1 MNLKLTL
8 ILFFLSIVLL
18 NYGQRIKY
26 GFYNNLDEAI
36 ADSGLVKSLYVDFN
50 IEEES
55 VFNEKIGSFT
65 KLHSLTIVNFEQ
77 KDFPPAFYNL
87 KGIDS
92 IIISDCPKVNFRLL
106 FKNLSKLPSLTYFE
120 LEGNDI
126 REIPEEINNLQK
138 LKTFRITNNENL
150 LLSETVETLKLS
162 PALTELALPVNDIT
176 ELPDNIGLLKQIKVL
191 DLSNN
196 YLTDLPDS
204 IAGMS
209 SLIQIRLEGNN
220 LVDPITTTEK
230 MKGLDIK
237 YISLDKGLTADEMNR
252 IKTIFPN
259 CRIKET
265 NVSVTSNKGSNNTLK
280 SDNSLNIP
288 DIKIKSKIS
297 VTNDS
302 VNYGIFQLEQSD
314 YAALS
319 TAYLHYPAL
328 LRNQLLKVEFD
339 SLLFDERYSD
349 TNYCNITKINRNQ
362 LQQNS
367 ETYNYL
373 NIELVK
379 PKTRKEIW
387 FKFNVGEQNIEV
399 NAFNKVPW
407 IYSGELSLKKFKKT
421 YIKSGRKQ
429 QKYWRDIR
437 FYYDDAN
444 KLFTIEL
451 KDINSF
457 KQFTATPANLSST
470 ITQET
475 FQQKFPRLYAS
486 YCKALDRRRKRF
498 HKNLFSNKMI
508 VDRNYKKNKEILW
521 TAFRDMY
528 MSPEEKKMTHE
539 EWLKYYDKVIAH
551 EKKTL
556 YAATAD
562 ESNLKRSLI
571 LNQFELLNQSDWIG
585 QNNCT
590 DIFNVSFEDKA
601 KNNLPVISLFVI
613 DKENNF
619 FYSVPGTIGLGQQI
633 LMLCNRENIRII
645 AVLRNGDIGIVQPDQ
660 LINKNLQQSSK
671 ISLMVQIIPKSLCTV
686 GQIMELIGL

>member
-1 MNLKLTL
+1 MKLKITL
-8 ILFFLSIVLL
+8 ILFFLSYILIGF
-18 NYGQRIKY
+18 GQRSKS

-36 ADSGLVKSLYVDFN
+36 ADSGLVKSLYIDFN

-77 KDFPPAFYNL
+77 KDLPPAFYNL

-106 FKNLSKLPSLTYFE
+106 FKNLSKLPLLTYIE

-138 LKTFRITNNENL
+138 LLTFRITNNENL
-150 LLSETVETLKLS
+150 LLSETVEILKLS
-162 PALTELALPVNDIT
+162 PTISELALPVNDIT
-176 ELPDNIGLLKQIKVL
+176 ELPDNIGSLKQIKVL

-220 LVDPITTTEK
+220 IIDPISTTKK

-237 YISLDKGLTADEMNR
+237 YLSLDKGLTVDEMNR
-252 IKTIFPN
+252 LQAIFPD
-259 CRIKET
+259 C
-265 NVSVTSNKGSNNTLK
+265 
-280 SDNSLNIP
+280 
-288 DIKIKSKIS
+288 KIKGINTSITSDKDKKNAPIVNDSLKIPGINSKIY

-302 VNYGIFQLEQSD
+302 VNYGTFQIEQSD
-314 YAALS
+314 FAALS
-319 TAYLHYPAL
+319 TSYIHYPAL
-328 LRNQLLKVEFD
+328 IRNPLLKVEFD
-339 SLLFDERYSD
+339 SLLFDERYHD
-349 TNYCNITKINRNQ
+349 TTYCNVTKININQ
-362 LQQNS
+362 LQRNP

-373 NIELVK
+373 YIELVK
-379 PKTRKEIW
+379 PQVRKEIW
-387 FKFNVGEQNIEV
+387 FKFYVGDQNIEV

-407 IYSGELSLKKFKKT
+407 VYSGKLSLKKFKKT
-421 YIKSGRKQ
+421 YIKLGRKQ

-451 KDINSF
+451 KDRNSF

-470 ITQET
+470 MTRET

-508 VDRNYKKNKEILW
+508 VDKNYKKNKERLW

-528 MSPEEKKMTHE
+528 MSPEEKKMTPE
-539 EWLKYYDKVIAH
+539 EWLKYYDKIIAH

-562 ESNLKRSLI
+562 ESNLKRSLV
-571 LNQFELLNQSDWIG
+571 LNKFELLNQSDWIG

-590 DIFNVSFEDKA
+590 EIINASFEDKA
-601 KNNLPVISLFVI
+601 KNNLPVVSVFVI
-613 DKENNF
+613 DKENNC
-619 FYSVPGTIGLGQQI
+619 FYSVPGTVGLGQQI

-645 AVLRNGDIGIVQPDQ
+645 AVLRNGDIGIVLPDQ
-660 LINKNLQQSSK
+660 LINKNSQQGNNK
-671 ISLMVQIIPKSLCTV
+671 SLMVQIIPRSLCTV
-686 GQIMELIGL
+686 GQVMELIGL